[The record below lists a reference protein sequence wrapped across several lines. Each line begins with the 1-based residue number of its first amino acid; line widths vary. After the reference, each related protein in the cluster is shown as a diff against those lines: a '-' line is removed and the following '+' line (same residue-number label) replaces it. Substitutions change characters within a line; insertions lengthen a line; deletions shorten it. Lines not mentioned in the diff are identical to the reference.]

1 MSIAQLFHTVKYLKP
16 SQVTNRLT
24 RRLRKPSRYRGQT
37 LIQVTPKLPW
47 QVIATLKPS
56 FVVDGRA
63 HFLGESG
70 PLFEWENPHKSKL
83 WLYNLHYFD
92 DLVAAGAAD
101 RTVLHT
107 AMISRWIEGN
117 PPYIGTGWEPYP
129 LSLRICNWTQW
140 LLVGNSS
147 VDGMDANLVAGP
159 CA

>member
-24 RRLRKPSRYRGQT
+24 RRLRKPRRYRGQT
-37 LIQVTPKLPW
+37 LIPVTPKISW
-47 QVIATLKPS
+47 RVTASLKPS

-70 PLFEWENPHKSKL
+70 PLFEWGNPHKSKL

-101 RTVLHT
+101 RTILHT
-107 AMISRWIEGN
+107 EMVSRWIEECPTYWHGL
-117 PPYIGTGWEPYP
+117 GTV
-129 LSLRICNWTQW
+129 SA
-140 LLVGNSS
+140 V
-147 VDGMDANLVAGP
+147 VAHL
-159 CA
+159 